1 MGTRNNNPPQQGQ
14 QRQSGE
20 RAKPAHQVR
29 IGGRIQ
35 GTVWRNEGKDGPW
48 FSVSITRSYKDGQ
61 NNWKQAATFGRD
73 DLLVVAE
80 VARLCWLFIAQ
91 QNGSKLDGGNG
102 STSDDDQGAP
112 RSDIPF

>member
-14 QRQSGE
+14 QRQGGE

-29 IGGRIQ
+29 IGRIQ
-35 GTVWRNEGKDGPW
+35 GTVWKNDGKEGAW
-48 FSVSITRSYKDGQ
+48 YSVSITRSYKDGQ
-61 NNWKQAATFGRD
+61 NNWKQAATFGKD

-80 VARLCWLFIAQ
+80 VSRLCWLFIAQ

-102 STSDDDQGAP
+102 HDDDGNTGGDG
-112 RSDIPF
+112 SGVPF